1 MTRLERLHAITEE
14 IRLRAPRAVSAAWL
28 AEELG
33 VTRRTIERDLATLR
47 AAGLPLLAEPGRRGG
62 QRLHPSALLPPLNLT
77 DREAT
82 ALLVALTIADGMPY
96 TSAARTAA
104 AKLRRG
110 LPDGT
115 ATATADLCERIR
127 IEQPLPSQ
135 VDRRILAVL
144 EDAVASATVVRIDYR
159 DRHGRA
165 TRRDVEGAG
174 FLGAS
179 DGWWYLGA
187 WCRLRQDRRLFR
199 LDRIERATLTK
210 ERAATRDLDEVLGW
224 LPAPTTAPR

>member
-1 MTRLERLHAITEE
+1 VTRLERLHAITEE
-14 IRLRAPRAVSAAWL
+14 IRLRAPRSVSAAWL

-62 QRLHPSALLPPLNLT
+62 QRLHPSAVLPPLNLT
-77 DREAT
+77 DRETT
-82 ALLVALTIADGMPY
+82 ALLVALTIVDGMPY
-96 TSAARTAA
+96 TRAARSAV

-110 LPDGT
+110 LPD
-115 ATATADLCERIR
+115 ATAMATSDLCNRIR
-127 IEQPLPSQ
+127 IQQPLPSH
-135 VDRRILAVL
+135 VDRHILGVL
-144 EDAVASATVVRIDYR
+144 EDAVASSTVVRLEYR
-159 DRHGRA
+159 DRNGEA
-165 TRRDVEGAG
+165 TRREVEGAG

-199 LDRIERATLTK
+199 LDRIDRAILTNERAPV
-210 ERAATRDLDEVLGW
+210 RDLDEVLGW
-224 LPAPTTAPR
+224 LPTATTPPR

>member
-14 IRLRAPRAVSAAWL
+14 IRLRAPRPVSAAWL

-47 AAGLPLLAEPGRRGG
+47 AGGLPLLAETGRRGG
-62 QRLHPSALLPPLNLT
+62 QRLHPSAVLPPLNLT

-96 TSAARTAA
+96 TSTARSAVS
-104 AKLRRG
+104 KLRRG
-110 LPDGT
+110 LPDAT
-115 ATATADLCERIR
+115 ASATADLCDRIR
-127 IEQPLPSQ
+127 IAQPLPSQ
-135 VDRRILAVL
+135 VDRRILGVL
-144 EDAVASATVVRIDYR
+144 EDAVASATVVRLHYR
-159 DRHGRA
+159 DRNGAA
-165 TRRDVEGAG
+165 TRRKVEAAG

-210 ERAATRDLDEVLGW
+210 ERAARRDLDEVLGW
-224 LPAPTTAPR
+224 LPSPTTAPR